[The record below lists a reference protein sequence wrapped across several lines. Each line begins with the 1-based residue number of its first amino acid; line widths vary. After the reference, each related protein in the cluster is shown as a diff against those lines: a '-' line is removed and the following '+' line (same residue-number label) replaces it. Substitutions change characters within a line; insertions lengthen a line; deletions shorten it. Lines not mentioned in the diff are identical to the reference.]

1 MGDTCMKVRY
11 LFIILF
17 MFVFGICSVNAS
29 VCDAED
35 IAKVK
40 AFASNLTPK
49 YTHIGYSGNWQAY
62 LVEFDFGEYNGKFSF
77 AESNMSG
84 VTPSNES
91 ITVNSGYRS
100 IDIFYNNCAYYKI
113 ATVSVDIPYFNKYS
127 IRSDCIGLEDSLDVC
142 DPHYEGKITESS
154 FKEVVTQYT
163 IKNEKNDF
171 NLFEFVKKYYFYFI
185 FVCIFLIVL
194 IVYLVIQHNK
204 HYKLD

>member
-35 IAKVK
+35 IAKAK
-40 AFASNLTPK
+40 AFASNLVPT
-49 YTHIGYSGNWQAY
+49 YTYAGYSGNWQAY
-62 LVEFDFGEYNGKFSF
+62 LLEFDFGEYNGKFSF

-84 VTPSNES
+84 VTPSIEG
-91 ITVNSGYRS
+91 IIVNSGHKS
-100 IDIFYNNCAYYKI
+100 IDIFYNTCAYHKI

-127 IRSDCIGLEDSLDVC
+127 AQSECDGLEDSLDIC
-142 DPHYEGKITESS
+142 NPHYEGKITKSDFAESIS
-154 FKEVVTQYT
+154 KYEEEHREN
-163 IKNEKNDF
+163 KF
-171 NLFEFVKKYYFYFI
+171 NLFEFVKKYYFYFLG
-185 FVCIFLIVL
+185 VCIFLIIL
-194 IVYLVIQHNK
+194 IIYLIIQHNK